1 MEDHK
6 CKTFKGRP
14 VLPGNIEGEI
24 LVSREGFN
32 TLASYKTSIM
42 THSWKATCS
51 DQGNPDL
58 YKKDL
63 KDRILCLPATI
74 GSTTGGLIFMNIV
87 DMGLAPRALCF
98 SRHIDSLA
106 AAGVILSD
114 IWQEH
119 RIVTVDSLGDEFL
132 SYAQEGM
139 MMRISEDGTV
149 TLYQ

>member
-1 MEDHK
+1 MKEEK
-6 CKTFKGRP
+6 VKTFKGRP

-42 THSWKATCS
+42 THSRKAICS
-51 DQGNPDL
+51 DQGNHDL

-63 KDRILCLPATI
+63 KDRILCLPSTI

-87 DMGLAPRALCF
+87 DMKLPPRALCF
-98 SRHIDSLA
+98 SRGIDSLA
-106 AAGVILSD
+106 AAGIILSD

-119 RIVTVDSLGDEFL
+119 RIVTVDNLGDEFL
-132 SYAQEGM
+132 SYAEEGM
-139 MMRISEDGTV
+139 KMRITEDGTV
-149 TLYQ
+149 TLW